1 MPAYALEGNSPALA
15 PSAFLAPNASVIG
28 RVALGE
34 YASVWF
40 GATLYGDEDSISIGA
55 NSNVQDGAILR
66 TAPGQPL
73 LVGDNVTVGHQAI
86 LEGCTIGDGSLIGI
100 KAVVRYGATVGKR
113 CLVGAGAV
121 VMEGESFPE
130 GSLIIGDPGRF
141 KRGLTGEEFALLEQS
156 AVIYVRRHI
165 AYKRDLAK
173 VNLTLL

>member
-1 MPAYALEGNSPALA
+1 MPAYSLEGHSPAVA
-15 PSAFLAPNASVIG
+15 SSVFLAPNSSVIG
-28 RVALGE
+28 RVALAE

-66 TAPGQPL
+66 TAPGRPL

-100 KAVVRYGATVGKR
+100 KAVVRYGAVIGKR

-121 VMEGESFPE
+121 VLEGESYPD
-130 GSLIIGDPGRF
+130 GSLIIGDPGKF
-141 KRGLTGEEFALLEQS
+141 KRELTAEEFALLEQS
-156 AVIYVRRHI
+156 AVIYVKRHI

-173 VNLTLL
+173 ANLPPL